1 MNIFNKNDLDQATS
15 PPKEQGCEI
24 CAPPEE
30 IDRQARMTD
39 HARVLE
45 ILKQI
50 IDPELGINV
59 VDLGLVYKVESFEN
73 AIHVE
78 MTMTTRGCPMHES
91 IIGAAERALRTYFP
105 TRIVDLQLVWEPRWT
120 TARLSPEAQAQLG
133 RY

>member
-1 MNIFNKNDLDQATS
+1 MNIFNKTDLDQAIS
-15 PPKEQGCEI
+15 PPEEKGCEI
-24 CAPPEE
+24 CTPPEE
-30 IDRQARMTD
+30 IERQA
-39 HARVLE
+39 VLE

-91 IIGAAERALRTYFP
+91 IIGAAERALKTYFP
-105 TRIVDLQLVWEPRWT
+105 TRIADVQLVWEPSWT